1 MGRSISLS
9 KYTEHRTVMDR
20 PSRSPLGDEL
30 SHLRVI
36 RISITDG
43 DATDSSSDEETTAVV
58 PRVKRYVTE
67 VRIRKPRAAAAADW
81 KVEGGGG
88 DCPRTVV
95 QCLPAVG
102 SVKYRGVRRR
112 PWGRFAAEIRDP
124 IKRARVWLGTYDTAE
139 EAAMVYDRAAV
150 RIKGPD
156 ALTNFAISST
166 ATAIKPQAVDVSNA
180 SESCHS
186 GKHFN
191 TLPSP
196 TSVFRF
202 QTGEEADTDTKVAF
216 LTAPQSIKVIIL
228 LRQRE
233 FVQAREESSCL
244 TEEGCLLDPEYLK
257 DFFDVQNPDPV
268 FFEDSLAGT
277 DLMLGQNMEDF
288 PLSYLEDDFMS
299 CKWDVD
305 SFFGDDPS
313 ASSPS

>member
-9 KYTEHRTVMDR
+9 KYTEHKTVMDR

-180 SESCHS
+180 SERCHS

-202 QTGEEADTDTKVAF
+202 QTGEEPDTDTK
-216 LTAPQSIKVIIL
+216 
-228 LRQRE
+228 
-233 FVQAREESSCL
+233 AREESSCL